1 MELVLILPAMELAC
15 SDYTAI
21 NVGTNFEQPE
31 DITEYFSLQA
41 PPNTNIWRKPSA
53 CDDTTAP
60 MVLKRLHQSF
70 ILAEVT
76 VSADFAMEYDQAGLV
91 IFAGSLADSSIS
103 RSPVARRSPR
113 YSRGGTVPGP
123 GVPAPGKWAKAGL
136 EFTGGELHAASV
148 VAISP
153 SGADWSS
160 SARMPSPSATF
171 DPYSLTSQSLRIKF
185 ERVDDSLWIWYQI
198 PHLTSFTSSENSMGH
213 YTGSGYER
221 GRSPEDVG
229 SGWTK
234 MREIM
239 GFFGGVEQKGNVWVG
254 CYASRPMNFEPSNR
268 WEEVDQLVAEF
279 EDLDIL

>member
-1 MELVLILPAMELAC
+1 MELAC
-15 SDYTAI
+15 SEFTAI
-21 NVGTNFEQPE
+21 NVGANFEQPE

-41 PPNTNIWRKPSA
+41 PPNTNIWRKPSSL
-53 CDDTTAP
+53 DDTTAP

-91 IFAGSLADSSIS
+91 IFAGSLSDSSIS
-103 RSPVARRSPR
+103 RSPIIRRSPR
-113 YSRGGTVPGP
+113 YPRGAPAT
-123 GVPAPGKWAKAGL
+123 PAPTGKWAKAGL

-148 VAISP
+148 VALSP

-160 SARMPSPSATF
+160 SATMPSPSTTF

-185 ERVDDSLWIWYQI
+185 ERVDESLWIWYQI
-198 PHLTSFTSSENSMGH
+198 PNLTASFEDTDPYAGP
-213 YTGSGYER
+213 GYGR
-221 GRSPEDVG
+221 GRSPEVVG
-229 SGWTK
+229 SGWRK
-234 MREIM
+234 MREVM
-239 GFFGGVEQKGNVWVG
+239 GFFGGIEQKGNIWVG

>member
-1 MELVLILPAMELAC
+1 MELAC

-91 IFAGSLADSSIS
+91 IFAGSLADSAAS
-103 RSPVARRSPR
+103 RSPLTRRSPR
-113 YSRGGTVPGP
+113 YSRTGP
-123 GVPAPGKWAKAGL
+123 GIPSTGKWAKAGL

-148 VAISP
+148 VALSP

-160 SARMPSPSATF
+160 SARMPCSATAF

-185 ERVDDSLWIWYQI
+185 ERVDQSLWIWYQI
-198 PHLTSFTSSENSMGH
+198 PHLSSHDNNINTDQ
-213 YTGSGYER
+213 YSGVGYGR

-239 GFFGGVEQKGNVWVG
+239 GFFGGVEQKGHVWVG